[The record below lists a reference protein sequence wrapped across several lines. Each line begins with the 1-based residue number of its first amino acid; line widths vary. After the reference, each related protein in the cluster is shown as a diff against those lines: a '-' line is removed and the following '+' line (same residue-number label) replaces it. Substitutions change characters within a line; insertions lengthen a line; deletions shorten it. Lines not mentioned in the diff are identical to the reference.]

1 MSPKAAA
8 ATFPAC
14 SVGTVHPGWADPV
27 AFAHRFQ
34 EKGNLEVLLFSIQ
47 SKLRANN
54 RKLYVPKEGKS
65 ISDINKVKRG
75 R

>member
-14 SVGTVHPGWADPV
+14 SEWGQSGEKADPV
-27 AFAHRFQ
+27 PFACRFQ

-65 ISDINKVKRG
+65 ISDINKVKRC